1 MFSSETLSKP
11 NHLDFVCVKAQLSVF
26 FLSPRLSQHFGN
38 LVYGCEGIEIFLFH
52 WHLQHVSTSISEN
65 RSLYSFFLA
74 STLKN
79 SVRSRVCVCAGI
91 AFFLPGSLAAFM
103 SADPD
108 LAILGILFLSIGD
121 AGASIGT
128 AAGSFPVGTSS
139 RMVEGSIACW
149 TLCSGALDS
158 RSTPFGAKRCSDC

>member
-1 MFSSETLSKP
+1 MFSGTLCKS
-11 NHLDFVCVKAQLSVF
+11 NYLDFACVKTQLFV

-38 LVYGCEGIEIFLFH
+38 LVYGCDCIVIFLSR
-52 WHLQHVSTSISEN
+52 WHLQQVSTPIIGN
-65 RSLYSFFLA
+65 RTLYSLFLA
-74 STLKN
+74 STLRK
-79 SVRSRVCVCAGI
+79 SVRSPVCVCAGI

-158 RSTPFGAKRCSDC
+158 RSTPFGAKRCSKC